1 MLVTDIKLPD
11 NQKQLIDCYL
21 FLTIKLRALWV
32 EYVSYADSPID
43 SQHAFIYNV
52 LFHEMEFYENL
63 RMRVQHRLPEDI
75 MPRLRSLD
83 DYSGW

>member
-1 MLVTDIKLPD
+1 MHFSDIKLPD
-11 NQKQLIDCYL
+11 DDKKLIDCYL

-43 SQHAFIYNV
+43 SQHAFVYNI
-52 LFHEMEFYENL
+52 LFYEMDFFESL
-63 RMRVQHRLPEDI
+63 RLRVQEKLPRDI
-75 MPRLRSLD
+75 IPRLRSLD